1 METRIEKDF
10 LGERQ
15 VPADAL
21 WGIHSLR
28 ANENFPLSGY
38 RTAAGLIKT
47 YAYVKKAACQVN
59 RELDMIAPDKAG
71 AVIQACDEMIAGQ
84 HHESIIV
91 DALAG
96 GAGTSLNMNMNEVI
110 ANRALQIL
118 GKMPGTYD
126 VVSPLDDVNKH
137 QSTNDTFPTA
147 VKVAALFALEDLE
160 DRLTTLH
167 RICQDKEKE
176 FRDIVKIGRTEM
188 QAAVPITLGVEF
200 SGYAESFAQDRWRV
214 FKARERLR
222 MINLG
227 GTAVGTGLGAPR
239 EYIFAVTEALKTLT
253 GLNVCRAENLV
264 YPTQSCDSFCE
275 AAGILKTCAVNL
287 MKVARDLRLLA
298 TLGEIEL
305 PSLQAGSSIMPGKVN
320 PVICEAVIQ
329 AALRCLADDSVIN
342 QAAAMGTLEINEYMP
357 LIAVS
362 LLEMLQLLT
371 QSAQMLGDC
380 IAKIE
385 AHPRVCQDLT
395 DANPVIMT
403 AFVPILGYEKVLD
416 LITRYQA
423 LPLDGRITVRKFL
436 NTEIG
441 EKSVNDVLSPSNLT
455 RLGFDRN
462 QVVKDR
468 NK

>member
-1 METRIEKDF
+1 M
-10 LGERQ
+10 
-15 VPADAL
+15 
-21 WGIHSLR
+21 
-28 ANENFPLSGY
+28 
-38 RTAAGLIKT
+38 
-47 YAYVKKAACQVN
+47 
-59 RELDMIAPDKAG
+59 
-71 AVIQACDEMIAGQ
+71 
-84 HHESIIV
+84 
-91 DALAG
+91 
-96 GAGTSLNMNMNEVI
+96 
-110 ANRALQIL
+110 
-118 GKMPGTYD
+118 
-126 VVSPLDDVNKH
+126 NKH

-147 VKVAALFALEDLE
+147 VKVAALFALKDLE

-200 SGYAESFAQDRWRV
+200 SGYAESFAQGRWRV

-239 EYIFAVTEALKTLT
+239 EYIFAVTDALENLT

-305 PSLQAGSSIMPGKVN
+305 PALQAGSSIMPGKVN

-329 AALRCLADDSVIN
+329 ASLRCLADDGVIN
-342 QAAAMGTLEINEYMP
+342 QAAGLGTLEINEFMP

-371 QSAQMLGDC
+371 QGAHMLGEQ
-380 IAKIE
+380 IAGITDK
-385 AHPRVCQDLT
+385 ADVCQKT
-395 DANPVIMT
+395 VDASPVIMT
-403 AFVPILGYEKVLD
+403 AFVPMLGYEKVLD
-416 LITRYQA
+416 LVTRYQA
-423 LPLDGRITVRKFL
+423 LPMDGRMTVREFL
-436 NTEIG
+436 NAEIG
-441 EKSVNDVLSPSNLT
+441 EQAVNDVLSPANLT
-455 RLGFDRN
+455 RLGFDSDMWTN
-462 QVVKDR
+462 SI
-468 NK
+468 